1 MRREKG
7 FSLVEVMIVVVIIG
21 ILAAVAIPN
30 YNDYL
35 MRSKVPEATSR
46 LSDLR
51 VRMEQYFQDNRTYA
65 AAPACNADTT
75 PSKYFD
81 FSCNDTGGV
90 TTATATAF
98 VVRAVGKGSMAGFAY
113 TLDQNGVKGSVIQ
126 APAPEDWQGT
136 QAACWL
142 TNTGGAC

>member
-75 PSKYFD
+75 DNKVRTFL
-81 FSCNDTGGV
+81 V
-90 TTATATAF
+90 EAF
-98 VVRAVGKGSMAGFAY
+98 HLHAFFHASLSNF
-113 TLDQNGVKGSVIQ
+113 
-126 APAPEDWQGT
+126 PEKKLHIFFFKFRIY
-136 QAACWL
+136 CL
-142 TNTGGAC
+142 NF